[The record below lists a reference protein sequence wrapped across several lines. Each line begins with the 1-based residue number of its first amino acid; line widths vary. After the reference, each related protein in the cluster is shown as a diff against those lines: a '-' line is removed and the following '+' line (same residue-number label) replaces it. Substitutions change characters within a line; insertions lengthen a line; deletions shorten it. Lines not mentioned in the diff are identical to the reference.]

1 MSKPEKAAKS
11 AALSRENE
19 LATAPIGRL
28 MAKMAIPCIT
38 AQIINALYNIVD
50 RIYVGRMEGVGKT
63 ALAGLGVAFPL
74 IMVISAFAYLIG
86 QGGAPLASIKMGA
99 GKKQEA
105 EKILSQCFGLMVG
118 VSAVL
123 MAVIYLVKTPLLIA
137 FGASDAT
144 LPYAEEYLSIYLIGT
159 VFVQISLGMN
169 FFVTAQGFTSVS
181 MKTTVI
187 GAVINIILDPVF
199 IFVLDMGVAGAAVAT
214 VIAQAASA
222 VWVLFFL
229 FGKKTALRISL
240 PAMRPQ
246 WRVLGPVL
254 GLGLSP
260 FIMNVTESAIQVVFT
275 AGMQRYGGDDY
286 VSVVSVLVTCIT
298 VIMMPMTGMCQGAQ
312 PITSYNY
319 GAGNTSRVRGTF
331 KRLIAVNGIYCVVV
345 WALIQLFPTVVI
357 RLFSD
362 DLSLMDI
369 GAHGARIF
377 LFGVLTMFGQN
388 ACQQTFMALG
398 QAKVSMFCALLRKV
412 ILLIPLALTLPAV
425 FRQTGILPPTDGIFL
440 AEPVA
445 EMLASA
451 TTTVIFLFRFKKL
464 LGEAEKGKKAA

>member
-1 MSKPEKAAKS
+1 MQQSENAVKAP
-11 AALSRENE
+11 SRETE

-28 MAKMAIPCIT
+28 MAKMAVPCIT

-50 RIYVGRMEGVGKT
+50 RIYVGRIEGVGKT

-99 GKKQEA
+99 GKKEEA
-105 EKILSQCFGLMVG
+105 EKILSKCFGLMVI

-123 MAVIYLVKTPLLIA
+123 MVVIYIVKTPLLVA

-199 IFVLDMGVAGAAVAT
+199 IFGFHMGVAGAAIAT

-229 FGKKTALRISL
+229 FGKKTTLR
-240 PAMRPQ
+240 
-246 WRVLGPVL
+246 
-254 GLGLSP
+254 
-260 FIMNVTESAIQVVFT
+260 
-275 AGMQRYGGDDY
+275 
-286 VSVVSVLVTCIT
+286 
-298 VIMMPMTGMCQGAQ
+298 
-312 PITSYNY
+312 
-319 GAGNTSRVRGTF
+319 
-331 KRLIAVNGIYCVVV
+331 
-345 WALIQLFPTVVI
+345 
-357 RLFSD
+357 
-362 DLSLMDI
+362 
-369 GAHGARIF
+369 
-377 LFGVLTMFGQN
+377 
-388 ACQQTFMALG
+388 
-398 QAKVSMFCALLRKV
+398 LRF
-412 ILLIPLALTLPAV
+412 A
-425 FRQTGILPPTDGIFL
+425 D
-440 AEPVA
+440 
-445 EMLASA
+445 
-451 TTTVIFLFRFKKL
+451 
-464 LGEAEKGKKAA
+464 